1 MVQNS
6 GARESKDG
14 EPRASRD
21 RRTFLAQTAGALV
34 GVALL
39 PDLIDAAPRFTGRA
53 RKVGLIG
60 AGRQGRAIL
69 AELQKLD
76 MVEVAA
82 VSDIVAARVE
92 AGRERAPD
100 AEGFTDHAELLSKR
114 SDVEALFVATP
125 THLHR
130 QIVEDCLRAGRH
142 VYVEAPIA
150 ATVEDAR
157 AIADAAA
164 AASGVVVQA
173 GFLGRS
179 NPIYK
184 LARGFFRSD
193 AVRDPVAL
201 YAQTQRKTS
210 WRFPAADGATSEA
223 ANWRL
228 NADVSIGLAGELG
241 SHQIDV
247 ARWFLGRD
255 PVRVSGRGA
264 IRLHDDGRTLPDTI
278 WFDLVWEDGVPLR
291 YQASLA
297 TSYGGQ
303 YEVLHG
309 TNATLRL
316 AWTHGWM
323 FKEADA
329 PTQGW
334 EVYATRQ
341 QFHGDEGIVL
351 VADATKLAAQGA
363 LKEGGGLPQPSLYYG
378 IGDFVRSVLH
388 GAPVVCSA
396 EEGARSTV
404 IGILANQAIL
414 TGQPLDL
421 TW

>member
-1 MVQNS
+1 MSQDSPERTVFGGSLALQ
-6 GARESKDG
+6 
-14 EPRASRD
+14 D
-21 RRTFLAQTAGALV
+21 RRAFLSQTAGALV

-39 PDLIDAAPRFTGRA
+39 PDLLDAAPRFPGRA

-69 AELQKLD
+69 AELQKLE

-82 VSDIVAARVE
+82 VCDIVASRVE
-92 AGRERAPD
+92 ASRERAAG
-100 AEGFTDHAELLSKR
+100 AEGFTDYRELLAKLP
-114 SDVEALFVATP
+114 DVEALFVATP

-130 QIVEDCLRAGRH
+130 EIVEDGLRAGRH
-142 VYVEAPIA
+142 VYCEAPLA

-157 AIADAAA
+157 AIAQAAA
-164 AASGVVVQA
+164 AAAPLVVQA

-184 LARGFFRSD
+184 LARSFFRSD
-193 AVRDPVAL
+193 AVRDAVAM
-201 YAQTQRKTS
+201 YAQHQRKTS
-210 WRFPAADGATSEA
+210 WRFPAPEGGASRD

-228 NADVSIGLAGELG
+228 DPDLSIGLAGELG

-247 ARWFLGRD
+247 ARWFRGRD

-264 IRLHDDGRTLPDTI
+264 IRLHDDGRTVPDTI
-278 WFDLVWEDGVPLR
+278 WFDLLWEDGVPLR

-323 FKEADA
+323 FKEPDA

-341 QFHGDEGIVL
+341 QFHADEGIVL
-351 VADATKLAAQGA
+351 IADATKLAAQGN
-363 LKEGGGLPQPSLYYG
+363 LKEGGGLPQPPLYYG
-378 IGDFVRSVLH
+378 VADFIRSFAV
-388 GAPVVCSA
+388 GGPVACSA
-396 EEGARSTV
+396 EEGARSTI
-404 IGILANQAIL
+404 IGILANRAVV
-414 TGQPLDL
+414 TGESLDL
-421 TW
+421 